1 MEISA
6 DATLPFPRPVVF
18 AAYRDDLT
26 KLLQYLPNVRN
37 IEVKS
42 RKEDGPP
49 SGAEGARVLKVE
61 LVNIWHGGGEIPAAA
76 RAVISES
83 MLSWTDYAS
92 WDESKWTCD
101 WRTETHSFTEA
112 VDCKGTNR
120 FVEVDGGTRIEI
132 RGDLKIDGKKIKGVP
147 GFLAGKVASTVESFL
162 AGKIRPNLV
171 EVTDGLRKY
180 LAARGA

>member
-1 MEISA
+1 MELVA

-42 RKEDGPP
+42 RKE
-49 SGAEGARVLKVE
+49 EGSRID
-61 LVNIWHGGGEIPAAA
+61 LVNLWHGGGEIPAAA
-76 RAVISES
+76 RAVLSES

-92 WDESKWTCD
+92 WDESKWTCS

-112 VDCKGTNR
+112 VDCRGVNN
-120 FVEVDGGTRIEI
+120 FLEVDGGKGTRIEI

-147 GFLAGKVASTVESFL
+147 GFLAGKVAGTVESFL
-162 AGKIRPNLV
+162 SAKIKPNLV
-171 EVTDGLRKY
+171 EVTEGLKKY
-180 LAARGA
+180 LAATQTRA

>member
-1 MEISA
+1 MEIAA

-42 RKEDGPP
+42 RKEDGP
-49 SGAEGARVLKVE
+49 RVE

-76 RAVISES
+76 RAVLSEA

-112 VDCKGTNR
+112 VDCRGTNR

-132 RGDLKIDGKKIKGVP
+132 RGDLKIDAKKIKGVP
-147 GFLAGKVASTVESFL
+147 GFLAGKVASAVESFL
-162 AGKIRPNLV
+162 SGKIKPNLV
-171 EVTDGLRKY
+171 EVTEGLRKY
-180 LAARGA
+180 LAARAS

>member
-1 MEISA
+1 MELVA

-37 IEVKS
+37 IEVRS
-42 RKEDGPP
+42 RKEDGP
-49 SGAEGARVLKVE
+49 RVD
-61 LVNIWHGGGEIPAAA
+61 LVNVWHGGGEIPAAA
-76 RAVISES
+76 RAVLSEA

-92 WDESKWTCD
+92 WDESKWTCH

-112 VDCKGTNR
+112 VDCRGVNN
-120 FVEVDGGTRIEI
+120 FIEVDGGTRIEI

-162 AGKIRPNLV
+162 AAKIKPNLV
-171 EVTDGLRKY
+171 EVTEGLRKY
-180 LAARGA
+180 LATLAPQPRA